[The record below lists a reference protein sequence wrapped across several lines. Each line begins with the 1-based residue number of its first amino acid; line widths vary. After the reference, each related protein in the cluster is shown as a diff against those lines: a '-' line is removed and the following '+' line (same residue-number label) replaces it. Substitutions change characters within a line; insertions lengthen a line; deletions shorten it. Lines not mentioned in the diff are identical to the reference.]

1 MSRLQTVGD
10 YARSYPLPAGSPGGL
25 YDVAVQACCWRTS
38 TCSRREAIYIPCFLI
53 EKANV

>member
-10 YARSYPLPAGSPGGL
+10 YVRSYPLPAGSRGGF
-25 YDVAVQACCWRTS
+25 YDVAVQACCWCTS
-38 TCSRREAIYIPCFLI
+38 ICSRREAIYIPCFLI